1 MRMTYDEA
9 LASIIEHTEIG
20 YTVASQDKVWI
31 VFTFDLDSEGEHAS
45 LRYNRL
51 YPLVNS
57 DGEMV
62 GGWSYDLTV
71 HSRDRQV
78 PVFTTR
84 VEAEHFAEEVR
95 VSVAEWQMELVNKGH
110 EPKDVKVYVMNLGD
124 DARYEASIIGRDN
137 GARTRTTP
145 KFTGSILAWQAME
158 EMTKRWRDENIE
170 HTTP

>member
-1 MRMTYDEA
+1 MRLTYDEA
-9 LASIIEHTEIG
+9 LASIIDHTEIG
-20 YTVASQDKVWI
+20 YTVASQDRLWI

-51 YPLVNS
+51 YPLVNTE
-57 DGEMV
+57 GEMV

-84 VEAEHFAEEVR
+84 AEAEHFAMTLRHAALVR
-95 VSVAEWQMELVNKGH
+95 DNAAGV
-110 EPKDVKVYVMNLGD
+110 PDIYVMNLGD

-145 KFTGSILAWQAME
+145 KFKGSESAWAAMD
-158 EMTKRWRDENIE
+158 EMTQRWREANLR
-170 HTTP
+170 